1 MTPLAQRLATRIRAG
16 GPMSLADFMAAALM
30 DPDHGYYATRDP
42 FGAAGDFVTAPEISQ
57 MFGELLG
64 LWLAQVWQDQG
75 APARIILAEPGPGR
89 GTLMADVLRAT
100 RKVPGFHAALSLHLV
115 ETSPELR
122 RIQAERLPDA
132 HWHDDVA
139 TLPEGPLFLLA
150 NEFLDALPIRQFRR
164 DGSGWAERVVTLQ
177 EDRLAFALARTAP
190 PAMLA
195 AHEEAPAGT
204 TVEYCPALPG
214 IVGMIGD
221 RIARHG
227 GAALFIDYGGRGGTG
242 DTLQALRA
250 HHPVDPLA
258 EPGLADLTAHV
269 DFAAIARAAPPA
281 RVTPLVTQ
289 GLFLERLG
297 ITPRAQALA
306 AGLAGEALESH
317 VAAHRRLTHPD
328 EMGSLFKVIGIAPP
342 DAPPLPGLES

>member
-1 MTPLAQRLATRIRAG
+1 
-16 GPMSLADFMAAALM
+16 MSLADFMASALM

-42 FGAAGDFVTAPEISQ
+42 FGSAGDFITAPEISQ

-75 APARIILAEPGPGR
+75 APSRFILAEPGPGR

-100 RKVPGFHAALSLHLV
+100 RSVPGFHAALSLHLV

-122 RIQAERLPDA
+122 RAQAQRLPDA
-132 HWHDDVA
+132 HWHGDVT

-164 DGSGWAERVVTLQ
+164 DGGTWAERVVVLQ
-177 EDRLAFALARTAP
+177 EDGLAFALARTAP
-190 PAMLA
+190 PAALVLHEGA
-195 AHEEAPAGT
+195 AEGT
-204 TVEYCPALPG
+204 TVEFCPALPG
-214 IVGMIGD
+214 IVGMIGEQ
-221 RIARHG
+221 IAHHG
-227 GAALFIDYGGRGGTG
+227 GAALFIDYGGWGGTG

-250 HHPVDPLA
+250 HHSVDPLA

-281 RVTPLVTQ
+281 RTTPMVTQ
-289 GLFLERLG
+289 GMFLERLG
-297 ITPRAQALA
+297 ITTRAQALA
-306 AGLAGEALESH
+306 ARLSGEALESH
-317 VAAHRRLTHPD
+317 IAAHRRLTHPD
-328 EMGSLFKVIGIAPP
+328 EMGSLFKAIGIAPP
-342 DAPPLPGLES
+342 DAPALPGLEP